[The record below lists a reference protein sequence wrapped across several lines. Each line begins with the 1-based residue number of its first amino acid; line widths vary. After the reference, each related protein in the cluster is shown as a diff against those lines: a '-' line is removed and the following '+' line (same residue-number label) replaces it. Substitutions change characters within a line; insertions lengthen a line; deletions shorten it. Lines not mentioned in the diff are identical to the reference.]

1 MTGRG
6 RPAAAASGRV
16 GQRTGEVRAFVAL
29 DLHPDLRGR
38 LADLEAVLAPAF
50 QGLRWV
56 RPEGVHLT
64 LRFFGSASPDQVSR
78 LSARM
83 ECAAAASSAFEETVA
98 ELGLFPDRRCP
109 RVLWLGVST
118 RETLSRLQAAC
129 EDAAVSAGFPS
140 EPRPFRAHL
149 TLGRWRDRVPRPVL
163 PPVDLGPT
171 RFEALTLFKS
181 ELRPGGSVHSVLG
194 RWRLGEKG

>member
-1 MTGRG
+1 
-6 RPAAAASGRV
+6 
-16 GQRTGEVRAFVAL
+16 VRAFVAL
-29 DLHPDLRGR
+29 DLHHEMRRR
-38 LADLEAVLAPAF
+38 LADLEASLAPAF
-50 QGLRWV
+50 PGLRWV
-56 RPEGVHLT
+56 RPERVHLT

-78 LSARM
+78 LRARM
-83 ECAAAASSAFEETVA
+83 ECAAVASSAVEETVA
-98 ELGLFPDRRCP
+98 GLGLFPDRRRP
-109 RVLWLGVST
+109 SVLWLGVST
-118 RETLSRLQAAC
+118 GETLSRLWTAC

-181 ELRPGGSVHSVLG
+181 ELRPGGSVYSVLG
-194 RWRLGEKG
+194 RWSLGEEV